1 MALERQYMKIFISWS
16 GPRSQAMAEALKEW
30 LPNVI
35 QAVDPWVSSSDIDAG
50 MRWTPALA
58 EELQQTQLGI
68 LCLTAENLNAPWLL
82 FEAGALSKIIDK
94 SRVCP
99 YLLGLE
105 PTDVVGPLAQF
116 QAVAAEKDGTKKLLQ
131 TINHVQ
137 RENALPED
145 RLNTIFN
152 AFWPSLNQ
160 ILKDISNSPHQTKEI
175 KRTLENK
182 VDEIL
187 NLVRLQSGAVLSIEQ
202 LAVNMARNPDI
213 SNAIEEVN
221 NELGKHGIG
230 VPNDKIENRL
240 RNLIIDF
247 RVPIAEAVRSVI
259 NYYLKEENMKE
270 ISPDPRKKIPRINKT
285 RHSQRE
291 AP

>member
-1 MALERQYMKIFISWS
+1 MKIFISWS

-105 PTDVVGPLAQF
+105 PTDVTGPLAQF

-137 RENALPED
+137 RENGLPED

-187 NLVRLQSGAVLSIEQ
+187 NLVRLQSGAVLSIGQ
-202 LAVNMARNPDI
+202 LTANMARDPDI

-221 NELGKHGIG
+221 NELGKHGIE

-240 RNLIIDF
+240 RKLIIDF

-259 NYYLKEENMKE
+259 NYYLKEENME
-270 ISPDPRKKIPRINKT
+270 ISPDPRKKIQHRINK
-285 RHSQRE
+285 RHSQ
-291 AP
+291 

>member
-1 MALERQYMKIFISWS
+1 MKIFISWS
-16 GPRSQAMAEALKEW
+16 GPRSKAMAEALKEW

-58 EELQQTQLGI
+58 EQLQQTQLGI

-94 SRVCP
+94 TRVCP

-105 PTDVVGPLAQF
+105 PTDVMGPLSQF
-116 QAVAAEKDGTKKLLQ
+116 QAVVAEKDGTKKLLQ

-137 RENALPED
+137 IENALPED

-152 AFWPSLNQ
+152 AFWPSLEQN
-160 ILKDISNSPHQTKEI
+160 LTDISNSPAQIKEA

-187 NLVRLQSGAVLSIEQ
+187 NLVRAQSRELLSTSQ
-202 LAVNMARNPDI
+202 PDLLFI
-213 SNAIEEVN
+213 SDSIDEVKNELSKFAIE
-221 NELGKHGIG
+221 
-230 VPNDKIENRL
+230 VPNDAIESRL
-240 RNLIIDF
+240 KKLIIDF
-247 RVPIAEAVRSVI
+247 RVPRTEAIRSII
-259 NYYLKEENMKE
+259 NYYLKEEGIELAPEQGGRHKA
-270 ISPDPRKKIPRINKT
+270 SRK
-285 RHSQRE
+285 
-291 AP
+291 